1 MMLLRINT
9 RINARLNALL
19 IAVTALVA
27 TLIFMQPASA
37 QKAFLHPDKA
47 FPVTVS
53 WLENATQL
61 RVNFLTEKGYYLYQE
76 AFQFRLM
83 QGDDASQILPAVLP
97 KAEVKFD
104 ETFQKNMPIYRYP
117 IEVILTLPG
126 GSALAQKGQGV
137 QIEVDLQGCADGG
150 ICYPPST
157 LKFNIAAPGV
167 QVMPMPDEAILG
179 AISSTSNQQASVT
192 DRFVSLW
199 QERDDVNAIG
209 RFLKDTPRSY
219 LFLAFFVLGLALAF
233 TPCVLP
239 MLPILSS
246 ILFGANRSEPIKKS
260 RAIALASAYIFGM
273 ALMYALA
280 GVLMAALGSGA
291 QQALQNPIVL
301 SAFALL
307 LLALAGSLFGFYN
320 LQFPQAWQAYI
331 DRLAGRQKG
340 GSVYGAFA
348 LGGIST
354 LVASPC
360 ITAPLAGI
368 LGFIAHTGSMS
379 LGGGLLFVMAL
390 GMGLPLLF
398 IAVEARMLIP
408 STGKWMIGLQRVL
421 GVLLV
426 LLAAWII
433 SPIVL
438 SNNSSSGSASSGPA
452 RAEKQLGDLRFK
464 VIGSIE
470 ALQPFFEEAK
480 RTGKPLLLDF
490 YADWCISCKEMEIKT
505 FANSAVT
512 KKMQEY
518 ILVQADVT
526 RNNAEHQALLKQYG
540 LFGPP
545 GILLFNAAGDEQINQ
560 RVVGFMP
567 PDRFL
572 MRLNAA
578 VP

>member
-1 MMLLRINT
+1 MMLFQAHS
-9 RINARLNALL
+9 RINAWLL
-19 IAVTALVA
+19 SAMAIAASL
-27 TLIFMQPASA
+27 LLMLPASA

-53 WLENATQL
+53 WLENRTQL
-61 RVNFLTEKGYYLYQE
+61 QVNFLTAKGYYLYQE

-83 QGDDASQILPAVLP
+83 QGDSASQTLTATLP

-104 ETFQKNMPIYRYP
+104 ETFQKNMPIYRHP
-117 IEVILTLPG
+117 IDVILTLPG
-126 GSALAQKGQGV
+126 GAALAEKGQGI

-150 ICYPPST
+150 ICYPPTT

-167 QVMPMPDEAILG
+167 QVMPLPDALLPSPSAAANPSPSIGE
-179 AISSTSNQQASVT
+179 
-192 DRFVSLW
+192 RFMGLW
-199 QERDDVNAIG
+199 KERDDVNAIS
-209 RFLKDTPRSY
+209 RFLEETPTAY
-219 LFLAFFVLGLALAF
+219 LFIAFFVLGLALAF

-246 ILFGANRSEPIKKS
+246 IVFGTQGSKPIKKS
-260 RAIALASAYIFGM
+260 RAALLAAAYILGM

-291 QQALQNPIVL
+291 QQALQNPVVL
-301 SAFALL
+301 IAFAILL
-307 LLALAGSLFGFYN
+307 LVLAGSLFGFYG
-320 LQFPQAWQAYI
+320 LSFPQSWHSHI
-331 DRLAGRQKG
+331 DRIAGRQKG
-340 GSVYGAFA
+340 GSIFGAFV

-360 ITAPLAGI
+360 ITAPLAGV

-390 GMGLPLLF
+390 GMGLPLFF

-408 STGKWMIGLQRVL
+408 TTGKWMIGLQCVL
-421 GVLLV
+421 GIMLIV
-426 LLAAWII
+426 LAAWIV
-433 SPIVL
+433 SPIFL
-438 SNNSSSGSASSGPA
+438 GNSPSESASSGQA
-452 RAEKQLGDLRFK
+452 RAEKQLGELKFK

-470 ALQPFFEEAK
+470 ELQPFFEEAK
-480 RTGKPLLLDF
+480 HTGKPLLLDF

-505 FANSAVT
+505 FANPAVA
-512 KKMQEY
+512 KKMQEF

-526 RNNAEHQALLKQYG
+526 SNSAAHQALLKRYG

-545 GILLFNAAGDEQINQ
+545 GILLFNAAGEEQTNQ

-572 MRLNAA
+572 PRLNAVA
-578 VP
+578 P

>member
-1 MMLLRINT
+1 MMLFQAHS
-9 RINARLNALL
+9 RINAWLL
-19 IAVTALVA
+19 SAIAIAASFL
-27 TLIFMQPASA
+27 LMLPASA

-53 WLENATQL
+53 WLENKTQL
-61 RVNFLTEKGYYLYQE
+61 QVNFLTAKGYYLYQE

-83 QGDDASQILPAVLP
+83 QGDGASQVLTAVLP

-104 ETFQKNMPIYRYP
+104 ETFQKDMPIYRYP
-117 IEVILTLPG
+117 IDVVLTLPG
-126 GSALAQKGQGV
+126 GAALAEKGQGI

-150 ICYPPST
+150 ICYPPTT

-167 QVMPMPDEAILG
+167 QVMPLPDEVIQSAS
-179 AISSTSNQQASVT
+179 ATSNQQQSVT
-192 DRFVSLW
+192 DRFMGLW
-199 QERDDVNAIG
+199 QQRDDVNAISQ
-209 RFLKDTPRSY
+209 FLKETPTAY
-219 LFLAFFVLGLALAF
+219 LFIAFFVLGLALAF

-246 ILFGANRSEPIKKS
+246 IVFGTQGSKPIKKS
-260 RAIALASAYIFGM
+260 RAAVLAAAYILGM

-320 LQFPQAWQAYI
+320 LQFPQSWQVYI
-331 DRLAGRQKG
+331 DRIAGRQKG
-340 GSVYGAFA
+340 GSITGAFI

-360 ITAPLAGI
+360 ITAPLAGV

-390 GMGLPLLF
+390 GMGLPLFF

-408 STGKWMIGLQRVL
+408 TTGKWMIGLQRVL
-421 GVLLV
+421 GIMLIM
-426 LLAAWII
+426 LAAWIV
-433 SPIVL
+433 SPILL
-438 SNNSSSGSASSGPA
+438 SNTNSSSSNSGGLA
-452 RAEKQLGDLRFK
+452 RSEKQLGDLKFK
-464 VIGSIE
+464 VIGTIE

-505 FANSAVT
+505 FANPAVA

-526 RNNAEHQALLKQYG
+526 SNTAAHQALLKRYG

-545 GILLFNAAGDEQINQ
+545 GILLFNPAGEEQTNQ

-572 MRLNAA
+572 LRLNAA
-578 VP
+578 AP

>member
-1 MMLLRINT
+1 MMLFQVHS
-9 RINARLNALL
+9 RINAWLL
-19 IAVTALVA
+19 AAIAIVA
-27 TLIFMQPASA
+27 SFLLMLPASA

-53 WLENATQL
+53 WLENKTQL
-61 RVNFLTEKGYYLYQE
+61 QVNFLTANGYYLYQE
-76 AFQFRLM
+76 AMRFRLM
-83 QGDDASQILPAVLP
+83 QDEGDGLALPATLP

-117 IEVILTLPG
+117 IEVTLTLPG
-126 GSALAQKGQGV
+126 GAALAERGRGI

-150 ICYPPST
+150 ICYPPTT

-167 QVMPMPDEAILG
+167 QVMPLPDALLPSPS
-179 AISSTSNQQASVT
+179 AVT
-192 DRFVSLW
+192 NPNPGIGERFMGLW
-199 QERDDVNAIG
+199 KQRDDVNAIS
-209 RFLKDTPRSY
+209 RFLEETPTAY
-219 LFLAFFVLGLALAF
+219 LFIAFFVLGLALAF

-246 ILFGANRSEPIKKS
+246 IVFGTQGSKPIKKS
-260 RAIALASAYIFGM
+260 RAMVLAAAYILGM

-291 QQALQNPIVL
+291 QQALQNPVVL
-301 SAFALL
+301 IAFAILL
-307 LLALAGSLFGFYN
+307 LVLAGSLFGFYG
-320 LQFPQAWQAYI
+320 LSLPQSWHSHI
-331 DRLAGRQKG
+331 DRIAGRQKG
-340 GSVYGAFA
+340 GSVFGAFV

-360 ITAPLAGI
+360 ITAPLAGV

-390 GMGLPLLF
+390 GMGLPLFF

-408 STGKWMIGLQRVL
+408 TTGKWMIGLQRTL
-421 GVLLV
+421 GIMLIV
-426 LLAAWII
+426 LAAWIV
-433 SPIVL
+433 SPIFL
-438 SNNSSSGSASSGPA
+438 GNSPTESASSGQA
-452 RAEKQLGDLRFK
+452 RAEKQLGDLTFK
-464 VIGSIE
+464 VIGSSE
-470 ALQPFFEEAK
+470 TLQPYFDEAK

-505 FANSAVT
+505 FQNAAVA
-512 KKMQEY
+512 KKMQEF

-526 RNNAEHQALLKQYG
+526 RNTAEHQALLKQYG

-545 GILLFNAAGDEQINQ
+545 GILLFNSAGEELINQ

-572 MRLNAA
+572 LRLNTAA
-578 VP
+578 P

>member
-1 MMLLRINT
+1 MMLFQAHS
-9 RINARLNALL
+9 RINAWLL
-19 IAVTALVA
+19 SAIAIAASFL
-27 TLIFMQPASA
+27 LMLPASA

-53 WLENATQL
+53 WLENKTQVQ
-61 RVNFLTEKGYYLYQE
+61 VNFLTAKGYYLYQE

-83 QGDDASQILPAVLP
+83 QGDGASQVLTAVLP

-104 ETFQKNMPIYRYP
+104 ETFQKDMPIYRYP
-117 IEVILTLPG
+117 IEVVLTLPG
-126 GSALAQKGQGV
+126 GAALAEKGQGI

-150 ICYPPST
+150 ICYPPTT

-167 QVMPMPDEAILG
+167 QVMPLPDEVIQSASG
-179 AISSTSNQQASVT
+179 TSNQQQTVT
-192 DRFVSLW
+192 DRFMGLW
-199 QERDDVNAIG
+199 QQRDDVNAISQ
-209 RFLKDTPRSY
+209 FLKETPTAY
-219 LFLAFFVLGLALAF
+219 LFIAFFVLGLALAF

-246 ILFGANRSEPIKKS
+246 IVFGTQGSKPIKKS
-260 RAIALASAYIFGM
+260 RAAVLAAAYILGM
-273 ALMYALA
+273 ALMHALA

-320 LQFPQAWQAYI
+320 LQFPQSWQVYI
-331 DRLAGRQKG
+331 DRIAGRQKG
-340 GSVYGAFA
+340 GSITGAFI

-360 ITAPLAGI
+360 ITAPLAGV

-390 GMGLPLLF
+390 GMGLPLFF

-408 STGKWMIGLQRVL
+408 TTGKWMIGLQRVL
-421 GVLLV
+421 GIMLIM
-426 LLAAWII
+426 LAAWIV
-433 SPIVL
+433 SPILL
-438 SNNSSSGSASSGPA
+438 SNTNSSSSNSGGLA
-452 RAEKQLGDLRFK
+452 RSEKQLGNLKFK
-464 VIGSIE
+464 VIGTIE

-505 FANSAVT
+505 FANPAVA

-526 RNNAEHQALLKQYG
+526 SNTAAHQALLKRYG

-545 GILLFNAAGDEQINQ
+545 GILLFNPAGEEQTNQ

-572 MRLNAA
+572 LRLNAA
-578 VP
+578 AP

>member
-1 MMLLRINT
+1 MLFQAHS
-9 RINARLNALL
+9 RINAWLL
-19 IAVTALVA
+19 SAIAIAASFL
-27 TLIFMQPASA
+27 LMLPASA

-53 WLENATQL
+53 WLENKTQL
-61 RVNFLTEKGYYLYQE
+61 QVNFLTAKGYYLYQE

-83 QGDDASQILPAVLP
+83 QADGASQVLTTALP

-117 IEVILTLPG
+117 IDVILTLPG
-126 GSALAQKGQGV
+126 GAALAEKGQGI
-137 QIEVDLQGCADGG
+137 QIEVDLQGCAEGG
-150 ICYPPST
+150 ICYPPTT

-167 QVMPMPDEAILG
+167 QVMPMPDEAIQ
-179 AISSTSNQQASVT
+179 STSSATSNKQASVM
-192 DRFVSLW
+192 DRFMGLW
-199 QERDDVNAIG
+199 QQRDDVNAIG
-209 RFLKDTPRSY
+209 QFLKETPTAY
-219 LFLAFFVLGLALAF
+219 LFIAFFVLGLALAF

-246 ILFGANRSEPIKKS
+246 IVFGTQGSKPIKKS
-260 RAIALASAYIFGM
+260 RAAVLAAAYILGM

-291 QQALQNPIVL
+291 QQALQNPVVL
-301 SAFALL
+301 IAFAILL
-307 LLALAGSLFGFYN
+307 LVLAGSLFGFYG
-320 LQFPQAWQAYI
+320 LSFPQSWHKHI
-331 DRLAGRQKG
+331 DRIAGRQKG
-340 GSVYGAFA
+340 GSITGAFV

-360 ITAPLAGI
+360 ITAPLAGV

-390 GMGLPLLF
+390 GMGLPLFF

-408 STGKWMIGLQRVL
+408 TTGKWMIGLQRVL
-421 GVLLV
+421 GIMLIM
-426 LLAAWII
+426 LAAWIV
-433 SPIVL
+433 SPIL
-438 SNNSSSGSASSGPA
+438 LGNTNSSSSNNDGLA
-452 RAEKQLGDLRFK
+452 RSEKQLGELKFK

-470 ALQPFFEEAK
+470 ALQPFFDEAK

-505 FANSAVT
+505 FANPAVA
-512 KKMQEY
+512 KKMQEF

-526 RNNAEHQALLKQYG
+526 SNSAAHQALLKRYG

-545 GILLFNAAGDEQINQ
+545 GILLFNAAGEEQTNQ

-572 MRLNAA
+572 LRLNAA
-578 VP
+578 AP

>member
-1 MMLLRINT
+1 MTLFQAHS
-9 RINARLNALL
+9 RINAWLL
-19 IAVTALVA
+19 SAIAIAASFL
-27 TLIFMQPASA
+27 LMLPASA

-53 WLENATQL
+53 WLENKTQVQ
-61 RVNFLTEKGYYLYQE
+61 VNFFTAKGYYLYQE

-83 QGDDASQILPAVLP
+83 QADGASQTLTATLP

-104 ETFQKNMPIYRYP
+104 ETFQKDMPIYRYP
-117 IEVILTLPG
+117 IEVVLTLPG
-126 GSALAQKGQGV
+126 GAALAEKGQGI

-150 ICYPPST
+150 ICYPPTT

-167 QVMPMPDEAILG
+167 QVMPLPDEVIQSAS
-179 AISSTSNQQASVT
+179 ATSNQQQSTT
-192 DRFVSLW
+192 DRFMGLW
-199 QERDDVNAIG
+199 QQRDDVNAIG
-209 RFLKDTPRSY
+209 QFLKETPTTY
-219 LFLAFFVLGLALAF
+219 LFIAFFVLGLALAF

-246 ILFGANRSEPIKKS
+246 IVFGTQGSKPIKKS
-260 RAIALASAYIFGM
+260 RAAVLAAAYILGM

-320 LQFPQAWQAYI
+320 LQFPQSWQVYI
-331 DRLAGRQKG
+331 DRIAGRQKG
-340 GSVYGAFA
+340 GSITGAFI

-360 ITAPLAGI
+360 ITAPLAGV

-390 GMGLPLLF
+390 GMGLPLFF

-408 STGKWMIGLQRVL
+408 TTGKWMIGLQRVL
-421 GVLLV
+421 GIMLIM
-426 LLAAWII
+426 LAAWIV
-433 SPIVL
+433 SPIL
-438 SNNSSSGSASSGPA
+438 LGNTNSSSSNSGGLA
-452 RAEKQLGDLRFK
+452 RSEKQLGDLKFK
-464 VIGSIE
+464 VIGTIE

-505 FANSAVT
+505 FANPAVA
-512 KKMQEY
+512 KKMQDF

-526 RNNAEHQALLKQYG
+526 SNTAAHQALLKRYG

-545 GILLFNAAGDEQINQ
+545 GILLFNPAGEEQTNQ

-572 MRLNAA
+572 LRLNASA
-578 VP
+578 P

>member
-1 MMLLRINT
+1 MMLFQARSRINGW
-9 RINARLNALL
+9 LL
-19 IAVTALVA
+19 TAIAIAASFL
-27 TLIFMQPASA
+27 LMLPASA

-53 WLENATQL
+53 WLENTTQL
-61 RVNFLTEKGYYLYQE
+61 QVNFLTAKGYYLYQE

-83 QGDDASQILPAVLP
+83 RGDSTSQTLTATLP

-117 IEVILTLPG
+117 IDVVLALPG
-126 GSALAQKGQGV
+126 GAALAEKGQGI

-150 ICYPPST
+150 ICYPPTT

-167 QVMPMPDEAILG
+167 QVMPLPDEAMLS
-179 AISSTSNQQASVT
+179 ASNPTSNQQASVT
-192 DRFVSLW
+192 DRFKSLW
-199 QERDDVNAIG
+199 QQRDDVNAIG
-209 RFLKDTPRSY
+209 QFLKETPAAY
-219 LFLAFFVLGLALAF
+219 LFIAFFVLGLALAF

-246 ILFGANRSEPIKKS
+246 IVFGTQGSKPIKKS
-260 RAIALASAYIFGM
+260 RAAVLAAAYVLGM

-301 SAFALL
+301 IAFAILL
-307 LLALAGSLFGFYN
+307 LVLAGSLFGFYG
-320 LQFPQAWQAYI
+320 LRLPQSWHKHI
-331 DRLAGRQKG
+331 DQIAGRQKG
-340 GSVYGAFA
+340 GSITGAFI
-348 LGGIST
+348 LGGVST

-360 ITAPLAGI
+360 ITAPLAGV

-390 GMGLPLLF
+390 GMGLPLFF

-408 STGKWMIGLQRVL
+408 TTGKWMIGLQRVL
-421 GVLLV
+421 GVMLIM
-426 LLAAWII
+426 LAAWIV
-433 SPIVL
+433 SPIFL
-438 SNNSSSGSASSGPA
+438 GSSSTESTSSGQA
-452 RAEKQLGDLRFK
+452 RTEKQLGELKFK
-464 VIGSIE
+464 IIGSIE
-470 ALQPFFEEAK
+470 ALQPYFDEAR

-505 FANSAVT
+505 FANPAVA
-512 KKMQEY
+512 KKMQEF

-526 RNNAEHQALLKQYG
+526 RNTAEHQALLKQYG

-545 GILLFNAAGDEQINQ
+545 GILLFNPAGEEQINQ

-572 MRLNAA
+572 MRLSAA
-578 VP
+578 AP

>member
-1 MMLLRINT
+1 MMLFQAHS
-9 RINARLNALL
+9 RINAWLL
-19 IAVTALVA
+19 SAIAIAASFL
-27 TLIFMQPASA
+27 LMLPASA

-53 WLENATQL
+53 WLENKTQVQ
-61 RVNFLTEKGYYLYQE
+61 VNFLTAKGYYLYQE

-83 QGDDASQILPAVLP
+83 QGDGASQVLTAVLP

-104 ETFQKNMPIYRYP
+104 ETFQKDMLIYRYP
-117 IEVILTLPG
+117 IDVVLTLPG
-126 GSALAQKGQGV
+126 GAALAEKGQGI

-150 ICYPPST
+150 ICYPPTT

-167 QVMPMPDEAILG
+167 QVMPMPDETAPG
-179 AISSTSNQQASVT
+179 VSNSASDQQASVT
-192 DRFVSLW
+192 DRFMGLW
-199 QERDDVNAIG
+199 QQRDDVNAISQ
-209 RFLKDTPRSY
+209 FLKETPTTY
-219 LFLAFFVLGLALAF
+219 LFIAFFVLGLALAF

-246 ILFGANRSEPIKKS
+246 IVFGTQGSKPIKKS
-260 RAIALASAYIFGM
+260 RAAVLAAAYILGM

-320 LQFPQAWQAYI
+320 LQFPQSWQVYI
-331 DRLAGRQKG
+331 DRIAGRQKG
-340 GSVYGAFA
+340 GSITGAFI

-360 ITAPLAGI
+360 ITAPLAGV

-390 GMGLPLLF
+390 GMGLPLFF

-408 STGKWMIGLQRVL
+408 TTGKWMIGLQRVL
-421 GVLLV
+421 GIMLIM
-426 LLAAWII
+426 LAAWIV
-433 SPIVL
+433 SPILL
-438 SNNSSSGSASSGPA
+438 SNTNSLSSNSGGLA
-452 RAEKQLGDLRFK
+452 RSEKQLGELKFK
-464 VIGSIE
+464 VIGTIE

-505 FANSAVT
+505 FANPAVA
-512 KKMQEY
+512 KKMQDF

-526 RNNAEHQALLKQYG
+526 SNTAAHQALLKRYG

-545 GILLFNAAGDEQINQ
+545 GILLFNPAGEEQTNQ

-572 MRLNAA
+572 LRLNAA
-578 VP
+578 AP

>member
-1 MMLLRINT
+1 MLFQAHS
-9 RINARLNALL
+9 RINAWLL
-19 IAVTALVA
+19 SAIAIAASFL
-27 TLIFMQPASA
+27 LMLPASA

-53 WLENATQL
+53 WLENKTQVQ
-61 RVNFLTEKGYYLYQE
+61 VNFFTAKGYYLYQE

-83 QGDDASQILPAVLP
+83 QADGASQTLTATLP

-104 ETFQKNMPIYRYP
+104 ETFQKDMPIYRYP
-117 IEVILTLPG
+117 IEVVLTLPG
-126 GSALAQKGQGV
+126 GAALAEKGQGI

-150 ICYPPST
+150 ICYPPTT

-167 QVMPMPDEAILG
+167 QVMPLPDEAIQS
-179 AISSTSNQQASVT
+179 ASANSNQQQSVT
-192 DRFVSLW
+192 DRFMGLW
-199 QERDDVNAIG
+199 QQRDDVNAIG
-209 RFLKDTPRSY
+209 QFLKETPTTY
-219 LFLAFFVLGLALAF
+219 LFIAFFVLGLALAF

-246 ILFGANRSEPIKKS
+246 IVFGTQGSKPIKKS
-260 RAIALASAYIFGM
+260 RAAVLAAAYILGM

-320 LQFPQAWQAYI
+320 LQFPQSWQVYI
-331 DRLAGRQKG
+331 DRIAGRQKG
-340 GSVYGAFA
+340 GSITGAFI
-348 LGGIST
+348 LGSIST

-360 ITAPLAGI
+360 ITAPLAGV

-390 GMGLPLLF
+390 GMGLPLFF

-408 STGKWMIGLQRVL
+408 TTGKWMIGLQRVL
-421 GVLLV
+421 GIMLIM
-426 LLAAWII
+426 LAAWIV
-433 SPIVL
+433 SPILL
-438 SNNSSSGSASSGPA
+438 SNTNSSSSNSGGLA
-452 RAEKQLGDLRFK
+452 RSEKQLGDLKFK
-464 VIGSIE
+464 VIGTIE

-505 FANSAVT
+505 FANSAVA

-526 RNNAEHQALLKQYG
+526 SNTAAHQALLKRYG

-545 GILLFNAAGDEQINQ
+545 GILLFNPAGEEQTNQ

-572 MRLNAA
+572 LRLNASA
-578 VP
+578 P

>member
-1 MMLLRINT
+1 MLFQTRS
-9 RINARLNALL
+9 RINACLL
-19 IAVTALVA
+19 SAIAIVA
-27 TLIFMQPASA
+27 SFLLMLPASA

-61 RVNFLTEKGYYLYQE
+61 QVNFLTAKGYYLYQE

-83 QGDDASQILPAVLP
+83 QGDGASQVLTAVLP

-117 IEVILTLPG
+117 VDVVLTLPSG
-126 GSALAQKGQGV
+126 AVLAEKGQGI

-150 ICYPPST
+150 ICYPPTT

-167 QVMPMPDEAILG
+167 QVMPMPDETILSAG
-179 AISSTSNQQASVT
+179 SPTSNQQVSLT
-192 DRFVSLW
+192 DRFVGLW
-199 QERDDVNAIG
+199 QQRDDVNAIG
-209 RFLKDTPRSY
+209 QFLKETPTVY
-219 LFLAFFVLGLALAF
+219 LFIAFFVLGLALAF

-246 ILFGANRSEPIKKS
+246 IVFGRQGSKPIKKS
-260 RAIALASAYIFGM
+260 RAAVLAAAYILGM

-301 SAFALL
+301 IAFAILL
-307 LLALAGSLFGFYN
+307 LVLAGSLFGFYG
-320 LQFPQAWQAYI
+320 LSFPQSWHSHI
-331 DRLAGRQKG
+331 DRIAGRQKG
-340 GSVYGAFA
+340 GSITGAFI
-348 LGGIST
+348 LGGVST

-360 ITAPLAGI
+360 ITAPLAGV

-390 GMGLPLLF
+390 GMGLPLFF

-408 STGKWMIGLQRVL
+408 TTGKWMIGLQRML
-421 GVLLV
+421 GIMLIM
-426 LLAAWII
+426 LAAWIV
-433 SPIVL
+433 SPIL
-438 SNNSSSGSASSGPA
+438 LGNINLPSTNNGGLA
-452 RAEKQLGDLRFK
+452 RSEKQLGELKFK

-505 FANSAVT
+505 FANPAIA
-512 KKMQEY
+512 KKMQEF

-526 RNNAEHQALLKQYG
+526 RNNTEHQALLKRYG

-545 GILLFNAAGDEQINQ
+545 GILLFNAAGEEQNNQ

-572 MRLNAA
+572 LRLNALA
-578 VP
+578 P

>member
-1 MMLLRINT
+1 MMLFQTRPRIH
-9 RINARLNALL
+9 AWLL
-19 IAVTALVA
+19 SAIAIAASFL
-27 TLIFMQPASA
+27 LMLPASA

-61 RVNFLTEKGYYLYQE
+61 QVNFLTAKGYYLYQE

-83 QGDDASQILPAVLP
+83 QGDGASQILTATLP
-97 KAEVKFD
+97 KAEIKFD
-104 ETFQKNMPIYRYP
+104 ETFQKDMPIYRYP
-117 IEVILTLPG
+117 IDVLLTLPSG
-126 GSALAQKGQGV
+126 AALAEKGQGI
-137 QIEVDLQGCADGG
+137 QIEIDLQGCADGG

-167 QVMPMPDEAILG
+167 QVMPMPDEASLSVDSVG
-179 AISSTSNQQASVT
+179 NQQPSAT
-192 DRFVSLW
+192 ERFLGLW
-199 QERDDVNAIG
+199 QQRDDVNAIG
-209 RFLKDTPRSY
+209 TFLKDTPSSY
-219 LFLAFFVLGLALAF
+219 LFLGFFILGLALAF

-260 RAIALASAYIFGM
+260 RALLLASAYVLGM

-331 DRLAGRQKG
+331 DRIAGRQKG
-340 GSVYGAFA
+340 GSVFGAFI

-360 ITAPLAGI
+360 ITAPLAGV

-408 STGKWMIGLQRVL
+408 STGRWMIALQRVL

-426 LLAAWII
+426 LLAAWIV
-433 SPIVL
+433 SPIFL
-438 SNNSSSGSASSGPA
+438 SNNSATGSAANGQA
-452 RAEKQLGDLRFK
+452 RTEKQLGDLKFK

-505 FANSAVT
+505 FGNAAVA
-512 KKMQEY
+512 KKMQEF

-526 RNNAEHQALLKQYG
+526 RNTAEHQVLLKQYG

-545 GILLFNAAGDEQINQ
+545 GILLFNPAGEEQTNQ

-572 MRLNAA
+572 LRLNAA
-578 VP
+578 AP

>member
-1 MMLLRINT
+1 MLFQAHSRIKAWLFLV
-9 RINARLNALL
+9 IAIAASFLL
-19 IAVTALVA
+19 ML
-27 TLIFMQPASA
+27 PANA

-53 WLENATQL
+53 WLENKTQL
-61 RVNFLTEKGYYLYQE
+61 QVNFLTANGYYLYQE

-83 QGDDASQILPAVLP
+83 QGDGASQNLKAALP
-97 KAEVKFD
+97 KAEIKFD

-117 IEVILTLPG
+117 IEVVLTLPG
-126 GSALAQKGQGV
+126 GAALAEKGQGI

-150 ICYPPST
+150 ICYPPTT

-167 QVMPMPDEAILG
+167 QVMPMPDEVTLNASG
-179 AISSTSNQQASVT
+179 STSNQQSSVT
-192 DRFVSLW
+192 DRFIGLW
-199 QERDDVNAIG
+199 QQRDDVNAIG
-209 RFLKDTPRSY
+209 QFLQETPTAY
-219 LFLAFFVLGLALAF
+219 LFIAFFVLGLALAF

-246 ILFGANRSEPIKKS
+246 IVFGTQGSKPIKKS
-260 RAIALASAYIFGM
+260 RAAVLAAAYILGM

-301 SAFALL
+301 TAFAILL
-307 LLALAGSLFGFYN
+307 LVLAGSLFGFYG
-320 LQFPQAWQAYI
+320 LRFPQSWHKHI
-331 DRLAGRQKG
+331 DRIAGRQKG
-340 GSVYGAFA
+340 GSITGAFI
-348 LGGIST
+348 LGGVST

-360 ITAPLAGI
+360 ITAPLAGV

-390 GMGLPLLF
+390 GMGLPLFF

-408 STGKWMIGLQRVL
+408 TTGKWMIGLQRVL
-421 GVLLV
+421 GIMLIM
-426 LLAAWII
+426 LAAWIV
-433 SPIVL
+433 SPIFL
-438 SNNSSSGSASSGPA
+438 GNSPTESASSGQA
-452 RAEKQLGDLRFK
+452 RTEKQLGELKFK

-470 ALQPFFEEAK
+470 ALQPYFEEAK

-505 FANSAVT
+505 FQNAAVA
-512 KKMQEY
+512 KKMQDF

-526 RNNAEHQALLKQYG
+526 RNTAEHQALLKQYG

-545 GILLFNAAGDEQINQ
+545 GILLFNPAGEEQINQ

-572 MRLNAA
+572 LRLNAA
-578 VP
+578 AP

>member
-1 MMLLRINT
+1 MMLFQAHS
-9 RINARLNALL
+9 RINAWLL
-19 IAVTALVA
+19 SAMAIAASL
-27 TLIFMQPASA
+27 LLMLPASA

-53 WLENATQL
+53 WLENRTQL
-61 RVNFLTEKGYYLYQE
+61 QVNFLTAKGYYLYQE

-83 QGDDASQILPAVLP
+83 QGDSASQTLTATLP

-104 ETFQKNMPIYRYP
+104 ETFQKNMPIYRHP
-117 IEVILTLPG
+117 IDVILTLPG
-126 GSALAQKGQGV
+126 GAALAEKGQGI

-150 ICYPPST
+150 ICYPPTT

-167 QVMPMPDEAILG
+167 QVMPLPD
-179 AISSTSNQQASVT
+179 ASLPSPSAVANPNPSVGE
-192 DRFVSLW
+192 RFMDLW
-199 QERDDVNAIG
+199 KERDDVNAIS
-209 RFLKDTPRSY
+209 RFLEETPTAY
-219 LFLAFFVLGLALAF
+219 LFIAFFVLGLALAF

-246 ILFGANRSEPIKKS
+246 IVFGTQGSKPIKKS
-260 RAIALASAYIFGM
+260 RAALLAAAYILGM

-291 QQALQNPIVL
+291 QQALQNPVVL
-301 SAFALL
+301 IAFAILL
-307 LLALAGSLFGFYN
+307 LVLAGSLFGFYG
-320 LQFPQAWQAYI
+320 LSFPQSWHSHI
-331 DRLAGRQKG
+331 DRIAGRQKG
-340 GSVYGAFA
+340 GSIFGAFV

-360 ITAPLAGI
+360 ITAPLAGV

-390 GMGLPLLF
+390 GMGLPLFF

-408 STGKWMIGLQRVL
+408 TTGKWMIGLQRVL
-421 GVLLV
+421 GIMLIV
-426 LLAAWII
+426 LAAWIV
-433 SPIVL
+433 SPIFL
-438 SNNSSSGSASSGPA
+438 GNSPTESTSSGQA
-452 RAEKQLGDLRFK
+452 RAEKQLGELKFK

-470 ALQPFFEEAK
+470 ELQPFFEEAK

-505 FANSAVT
+505 FANPAVA
-512 KKMQEY
+512 KKMQEF

-526 RNNAEHQALLKQYG
+526 SNSAAHQALLKRYG

-545 GILLFNAAGDEQINQ
+545 GILLFNAAGEEQTNQ

-572 MRLNAA
+572 PRLNAA
-578 VP
+578 AP

>member
-1 MMLLRINT
+1 MMLFQVHSRF
-9 RINARLNALL
+9 NAMLL
-19 IAVTALVA
+19 AAIAIAANFL
-27 TLIFMQPASA
+27 LMLPASA

-53 WLENATQL
+53 WLENKTQL
-61 RVNFLTEKGYYLYQE
+61 QIDFLTAKGYYLYQE

-83 QGDDASQILPAVLP
+83 QSDGASQTLAATLP

-117 IEVILTLPG
+117 VDVILTLPG
-126 GSALAQKGQGV
+126 GAALAEKGQGI

-150 ICYPPST
+150 ICYPPTT

-167 QVMPMPDEAILG
+167 QVMPMPDEAIQS
-179 AISSTSNQQASVT
+179 ASSATSNQPASVT
-192 DRFVSLW
+192 DRFKGLW
-199 QERDDVNAIG
+199 QQRDDVNAIG
-209 RFLKDTPRSY
+209 QFLKETPTAY
-219 LFLAFFVLGLALAF
+219 LFIAFFVLGLALAF

-307 LLALAGSLFGFYN
+307 LLVLAGSLFGFYG
-320 LQFPQAWQAYI
+320 LQFPQAWQAYV

-340 GSVYGAFA
+340 GSVVGAFI

-360 ITAPLAGI
+360 ITAPLAGV

-390 GMGLPLLF
+390 GMGLPLFL

-408 STGKWMIGLQRVL
+408 TTGKWMIGLQRVL
-421 GVLLV
+421 GIMLIV
-426 LLAAWII
+426 LAAWIM
-433 SPIVL
+433 SPIL
-438 SNNSSSGSASSGPA
+438 LGNTNSSSSNGGGLA
-452 RAEKQLGDLRFK
+452 RSEKQLGELKFK

-470 ALQPFFEEAK
+470 ALQPFFDEAK

-505 FANSAVT
+505 FANPAVA
-512 KKMQEY
+512 KKMQEF

-526 RNNAEHQALLKQYG
+526 RNTAEHQALLKQYG

-545 GILLFNAAGDEQINQ
+545 GILLFNPAGEEKINQ

-572 MRLNAA
+572 LRLNAA
-578 VP
+578 AP

>member
-1 MMLLRINT
+1 MLFQAHS
-9 RINARLNALL
+9 RINAWLL
-19 IAVTALVA
+19 YAIAIAASFL
-27 TLIFMQPASA
+27 LMLPASA

-53 WLENATQL
+53 WLENRTQL
-61 RVNFLTEKGYYLYQE
+61 QINFLTANGYYLYQE

-83 QGDDASQILPAVLP
+83 QGDGASQLLTAALP

-126 GSALAQKGQGV
+126 GAALAEKGQGI

-150 ICYPPST
+150 ICYPPTT

-167 QVMPMPDEAILG
+167 QVMPMPDETTLNAS
-179 AISSTSNQQASVT
+179 SSTSNQQSNIT
-192 DRFVSLW
+192 DRFIGLW
-199 QERDDVNAIG
+199 QQRDDVNAISQ
-209 RFLKDTPRSY
+209 FLKETPTTY
-219 LFLAFFVLGLALAF
+219 LFIAFFVLGLALAF

-246 ILFGANRSEPIKKS
+246 IVFGTQGSKPIKKS
-260 RAIALASAYIFGM
+260 RAAVLAAAYILGM

-320 LQFPQAWQAYI
+320 LQFPQSWQVYI
-331 DRLAGRQKG
+331 DRIAGRQKG
-340 GSVYGAFA
+340 GSITGAFI

-360 ITAPLAGI
+360 ITAPLAGV

-390 GMGLPLLF
+390 GMGLPLFF

-408 STGKWMIGLQRVL
+408 TTGKWMIGLQRVL
-421 GVLLV
+421 GIMLIM
-426 LLAAWII
+426 LAAWIV
-433 SPIVL
+433 SPILL
-438 SNNSSSGSASSGPA
+438 SNTNSSSSNSGGLA
-452 RAEKQLGDLRFK
+452 RSEKQLGNLKFK
-464 VIGSIE
+464 VIGTIE

-505 FANSAVT
+505 FANPAVA
-512 KKMQEY
+512 KKMQEF

-526 RNNAEHQALLKQYG
+526 RNNAEHQALLKRFG

-545 GILLFNAAGDEQINQ
+545 GILLFNAAGEEQSNQ

-572 MRLNAA
+572 LRLNAA
-578 VP
+578 AP

>member
-1 MMLLRINT
+1 MLFQAHS
-9 RINARLNALL
+9 RINAWLL
-19 IAVTALVA
+19 SAIAIAASFL
-27 TLIFMQPASA
+27 LMLPASA

-53 WLENATQL
+53 WLENKTQVQ
-61 RVNFLTEKGYYLYQE
+61 VNFLTAKGYYLYQE

-83 QGDDASQILPAVLP
+83 QGDGASQVLTAVLP

-104 ETFQKNMPIYRYP
+104 ETFQKDMPIYRYP
-117 IEVILTLPG
+117 IEVVLTLPG
-126 GSALAQKGQGV
+126 GAALAEKGQGI

-150 ICYPPST
+150 ICYPPTT

-167 QVMPMPDEAILG
+167 QVMPLPDEVIQSASG
-179 AISSTSNQQASVT
+179 TSNQQQTVT
-192 DRFVSLW
+192 DRFMGLW
-199 QERDDVNAIG
+199 QQRDDVNAISQ
-209 RFLKDTPRSY
+209 FLKETPTAY
-219 LFLAFFVLGLALAF
+219 LFIAFFVLGLALAF

-246 ILFGANRSEPIKKS
+246 IVFGTQGSKPIKKS
-260 RAIALASAYIFGM
+260 RAAVLAAAYILGM

-320 LQFPQAWQAYI
+320 LQFPQSWQVYI
-331 DRLAGRQKG
+331 DRIAGRQKG
-340 GSVYGAFA
+340 GSITGAFI

-360 ITAPLAGI
+360 ITAPLAGV

-390 GMGLPLLF
+390 GMGLPLFF

-408 STGKWMIGLQRVL
+408 TTGKWMIGLQRVL
-421 GVLLV
+421 GIMLIM
-426 LLAAWII
+426 LAAWIV
-433 SPIVL
+433 SPILL
-438 SNNSSSGSASSGPA
+438 SNTNSSSSNSGGLA
-452 RAEKQLGDLRFK
+452 RSEKQLGNLKFK
-464 VIGSIE
+464 VIGTIE

-505 FANSAVT
+505 FANPAVA

-526 RNNAEHQALLKQYG
+526 SNTAAHQALLKRYG

-545 GILLFNAAGDEQINQ
+545 GILLFNPAGEEQTNQ

-572 MRLNAA
+572 LRLNAA
-578 VP
+578 AP

>member
-1 MMLLRINT
+1 MMLFQAHS
-9 RINARLNALL
+9 RINAWLL
-19 IAVTALVA
+19 SAIAIAASFL
-27 TLIFMQPASA
+27 LMLPAGA

-53 WLENATQL
+53 WLENKTQVQ
-61 RVNFLTEKGYYLYQE
+61 VNFLTAKGYYLYQE

-83 QGDDASQILPAVLP
+83 QGDGASQVLTAVLP

-117 IEVILTLPG
+117 IELVLTLPG
-126 GSALAQKGQGV
+126 GVALAEKGQGI

-150 ICYPPST
+150 ICYPPTT

-167 QVMPMPDEAILG
+167 QVMPLPDEAIQS
-179 AISSTSNQQASVT
+179 ASATSNQQQSVT
-192 DRFVSLW
+192 DRFMGLW
-199 QERDDVNAIG
+199 QQRDDVNAIG
-209 RFLKDTPRSY
+209 QFLKDTPTAY
-219 LFLAFFVLGLALAF
+219 LFIAFFVLGLALAF

-246 ILFGANRSEPIKKS
+246 IVFGTQGSKPIKKS
-260 RAIALASAYIFGM
+260 RAAVLAAAYIFGM

-301 SAFALL
+301 IAFAILL
-307 LLALAGSLFGFYN
+307 LVLAGSLFGFYG
-320 LQFPQAWQAYI
+320 LSLPQSWHRHI
-331 DRLAGRQKG
+331 DRIAGRQKG
-340 GSVYGAFA
+340 GSITGAFI
-348 LGGIST
+348 LGGVST

-360 ITAPLAGI
+360 ITAPLAGV

-390 GMGLPLLF
+390 GMGLPLFF

-408 STGKWMIGLQRVL
+408 TTGKWMIGLQRIL
-421 GVLLV
+421 GIMLIA
-426 LLAAWII
+426 LAVWIV
-433 SPIVL
+433 SPIL
-438 SNNSSSGSASSGPA
+438 LGNTNSTSSNSGGLA
-452 RAEKQLGDLRFK
+452 RSEKQLGDLKFK
-464 VIGSIE
+464 VIGTIE

-505 FANSAVT
+505 FANPAVA
-512 KKMQEY
+512 KKMQDF

-526 RNNAEHQALLKQYG
+526 SNTAAHQALLKRYG

-545 GILLFNAAGDEQINQ
+545 GILLFNPAGEEQTNQ

-572 MRLNAA
+572 LRLNAGA
-578 VP
+578 P

>member
-1 MMLLRINT
+1 MMLFQAHS
-9 RINARLNALL
+9 RINAWLL
-19 IAVTALVA
+19 SAIAIAASFL
-27 TLIFMQPASA
+27 LMLPASA

-53 WLENATQL
+53 WLENKTQVQ
-61 RVNFLTEKGYYLYQE
+61 VNFFTAKGYYLYQE

-83 QGDDASQILPAVLP
+83 QGDGASQVLTAVLP

-104 ETFQKNMPIYRYP
+104 ETFQKDMPIYRYP
-117 IEVILTLPG
+117 IEVVLTLPG
-126 GSALAQKGQGV
+126 GAALAEKGQGI

-150 ICYPPST
+150 ICYPPTT

-167 QVMPMPDEAILG
+167 QVMPLPDEAIQS
-179 AISSTSNQQASVT
+179 ASATSNQQQSVT
-192 DRFVSLW
+192 DRFMGLW
-199 QERDDVNAIG
+199 QQRDDVNAISQ
-209 RFLKDTPRSY
+209 FLKETPTAY
-219 LFLAFFVLGLALAF
+219 LFIAFFVLGLALAF

-246 ILFGANRSEPIKKS
+246 IVFGTQGSKPIKKS
-260 RAIALASAYIFGM
+260 RAAVLAAAYILGM

-320 LQFPQAWQAYI
+320 LQFPQSWQVYI
-331 DRLAGRQKG
+331 DRIAGRQKG
-340 GSVYGAFA
+340 GSITGAFI

-360 ITAPLAGI
+360 ITAPLAGV

-390 GMGLPLLF
+390 GMGLPLFF

-408 STGKWMIGLQRVL
+408 TTGKWMIGLQRVL
-421 GVLLV
+421 GIMLIM
-426 LLAAWII
+426 LAAWIV
-433 SPIVL
+433 SPILL
-438 SNNSSSGSASSGPA
+438 SNTNSSSSNSGGLA
-452 RAEKQLGDLRFK
+452 RSEKQLGDLKFK
-464 VIGSIE
+464 VIGTIE

-505 FANSAVT
+505 FANPAVA

-526 RNNAEHQALLKQYG
+526 SNTAAHQALLKRYG

-545 GILLFNAAGDEQINQ
+545 GILLFNPAGEEQTNQ

-572 MRLNAA
+572 LRLNAA
-578 VP
+578 AP

>member
-1 MMLLRINT
+1 MMPFQAHS
-9 RINARLNALL
+9 RINAWLL
-19 IAVTALVA
+19 FAIAIAASFVLM
-27 TLIFMQPASA
+27 LPASA

-53 WLENATQL
+53 WLENKTQL
-61 RVNFLTEKGYYLYQE
+61 QVNFLTAKGYYLYQE

-83 QGDDASQILPAVLP
+83 QGDGASQALTAALP

-117 IEVILTLPG
+117 IDVILTLPG
-126 GSALAQKGQGV
+126 GAALAEKGQGI

-150 ICYPPST
+150 ICYPPTT

-167 QVMPMPDEAILG
+167 QVMPLPDALLPSPNAAANPNPSIGE
-179 AISSTSNQQASVT
+179 
-192 DRFVSLW
+192 RFMDLW
-199 QERDDVNAIG
+199 KERDDVNAIS
-209 RFLKDTPRSY
+209 RFLEETPTAY
-219 LFLAFFVLGLALAF
+219 LFIAFFVLGLALAF

-246 ILFGANRSEPIKKS
+246 IVFGTQGSKPIKKS
-260 RAIALASAYIFGM
+260 RAAVLAAAYILGM

-291 QQALQNPIVL
+291 QQALQNPVVL
-301 SAFALL
+301 IAFAIL
-307 LLALAGSLFGFYN
+307 LLALAGSLFGFYG
-320 LQFPQAWQAYI
+320 LSFPQSWHSHI
-331 DRLAGRQKG
+331 DRIAGRQKG
-340 GSVYGAFA
+340 GSITGAFI
-348 LGGIST
+348 LGGVST

-360 ITAPLAGI
+360 ITAPLAGV

-390 GMGLPLLF
+390 GMGLPLFF

-408 STGKWMIGLQRVL
+408 TTGKWMIGLQRIL
-421 GVLLV
+421 GVMLIM
-426 LLAAWII
+426 LAAWIV
-433 SPIVL
+433 SPIFL
-438 SNNSSSGSASSGPA
+438 GNSPTESASSAQA
-452 RAEKQLGDLRFK
+452 RTEKRLGDLTFK
-464 VIGSIE
+464 VVGSIE

-505 FANSAVT
+505 FQNAAVA
-512 KKMQEY
+512 KKMQDFM
-518 ILVQADVT
+518 LVQADVT
-526 RNNAEHQALLKQYG
+526 RNTAEHQALLKQYG

-545 GILLFNAAGDEQINQ
+545 GILLFNPAGEEQINQ

-572 MRLNAA
+572 LRLNAA
-578 VP
+578 AP

>member
-1 MMLLRINT
+1 MMLFQAHS
-9 RINARLNALL
+9 RINAWLL
-19 IAVTALVA
+19 SAIAIAASFL
-27 TLIFMQPASA
+27 LMLPASA

-53 WLENATQL
+53 WLENKTQVQ
-61 RVNFLTEKGYYLYQE
+61 VNFLTAKGYYLYQE

-83 QGDDASQILPAVLP
+83 QGDGASQVLTAVLP

-104 ETFQKNMPIYRYP
+104 ETFQKDMPIYRYP
-117 IEVILTLPG
+117 IEVVLTLPG
-126 GSALAQKGQGV
+126 GAALAEKGQGI

-150 ICYPPST
+150 ICYPPTT

-167 QVMPMPDEAILG
+167 QVMPLPDEIIQSAS
-179 AISSTSNQQASVT
+179 ATSNQQQSVT
-192 DRFVSLW
+192 DRFMGLW
-199 QERDDVNAIG
+199 QQRDDVNAISQ
-209 RFLKDTPRSY
+209 FLKETPTAY
-219 LFLAFFVLGLALAF
+219 LFIAFFVLGLALAF

-246 ILFGANRSEPIKKS
+246 IVFGTQGSKPIKKS
-260 RAIALASAYIFGM
+260 RAAVLAAAYILGM

-320 LQFPQAWQAYI
+320 LQFPQSWQVYI
-331 DRLAGRQKG
+331 DRIAGRQKG
-340 GSVYGAFA
+340 GSITGAFI

-360 ITAPLAGI
+360 ITAPLAGV

-390 GMGLPLLF
+390 GMGLPLFF

-408 STGKWMIGLQRVL
+408 TTGKWMIGLQRVL
-421 GVLLV
+421 GIMLIM
-426 LLAAWII
+426 LAAWIV
-433 SPIVL
+433 SPILL
-438 SNNSSSGSASSGPA
+438 SNTNSSSSNSGGLA
-452 RAEKQLGDLRFK
+452 RSEKQLGNLKFK
-464 VIGSIE
+464 VIGTIE

-505 FANSAVT
+505 FANPAVA

-526 RNNAEHQALLKQYG
+526 SNTAAHQALLKRYG

-545 GILLFNAAGDEQINQ
+545 GILLFNPAGEEQTNQ

-572 MRLNAA
+572 LRLNAA
-578 VP
+578 AP

>member
-1 MMLLRINT
+1 MQFQAHS
-9 RINARLNALL
+9 RINAWLL
-19 IAVTALVA
+19 SVIAIAASLLLMV
-27 TLIFMQPASA
+27 PASA

-53 WLENATQL
+53 WLENKTQVQ
-61 RVNFLTEKGYYLYQE
+61 VNFFTAKGYYLYQE

-83 QGDDASQILPAVLP
+83 QADGASQTLTATLP

-104 ETFQKNMPIYRYP
+104 ETFQKDMPIYRYP
-117 IEVILTLPG
+117 IDVVLTLPG
-126 GSALAQKGQGV
+126 GAVLAEKGQGI

-150 ICYPPST
+150 ICYPPTT

-167 QVMPMPDEAILG
+167 QVMALPDEVIQSAS
-179 AISSTSNQQASVT
+179 ATSNQQQSVT
-192 DRFVSLW
+192 DRFMGLW
-199 QERDDVNAIG
+199 QQRDDVNAISQ
-209 RFLKDTPRSY
+209 FLKETPTTY
-219 LFLAFFVLGLALAF
+219 LFIAFFVLGLALAF

-246 ILFGANRSEPIKKS
+246 IVFGTQGSKPIKKS
-260 RAIALASAYIFGM
+260 RAAVLAAAYILGM

-320 LQFPQAWQAYI
+320 LQFPQSWQVYI
-331 DRLAGRQKG
+331 DRIAGRQKG
-340 GSVYGAFA
+340 GSITGAFV
-348 LGGIST
+348 LGGVST

-360 ITAPLAGI
+360 ITAPLAGV

-390 GMGLPLLF
+390 GMGLPLFF

-408 STGKWMIGLQRVL
+408 TTGKWMIGLQRVL
-421 GVLLV
+421 GIMLIM
-426 LLAAWII
+426 LAAWIV
-433 SPIVL
+433 SPILL
-438 SNNSSSGSASSGPA
+438 SNTNSSSSVSGGLA
-452 RAEKQLGDLRFK
+452 RSEKQLGDLKFK
-464 VIGSIE
+464 VIGTIE

-505 FANSAVT
+505 FANPAVA

-526 RNNAEHQALLKQYG
+526 SNTAAHQALLKRYG

-545 GILLFNAAGDEQINQ
+545 GILLFNPAGEEQTNQ

-572 MRLNAA
+572 LRLNAA
-578 VP
+578 AP

>member
-1 MMLLRINT
+1 MMLFQAHSRIK
-9 RINARLNALL
+9 AWLL
-19 IAVTALVA
+19 AAIAMAASL
-27 TLIFMQPASA
+27 LLMLPASA

-53 WLENATQL
+53 WLENRTQL
-61 RVNFLTEKGYYLYQE
+61 QVNFLTAKGYYLYQE

-83 QGDDASQILPAVLP
+83 QGDRASQTLTATLP

-104 ETFQKNMPIYRYP
+104 ETFQKNMPIYRHP
-117 IEVILTLPG
+117 IDVILTLPG
-126 GSALAQKGQGV
+126 GAALAEKGQGI

-150 ICYPPST
+150 ICYPPTT

-167 QVMPMPDEAILG
+167 QVMPLPD
-179 AISSTSNQQASVT
+179 ASLPSPSAVANPNPSVGE
-192 DRFVSLW
+192 RFMDLW
-199 QERDDVNAIG
+199 KERDDVNAIS
-209 RFLKDTPRSY
+209 RFLEETPTAY
-219 LFLAFFVLGLALAF
+219 LFIAFFVLGLALAF

-246 ILFGANRSEPIKKS
+246 IVFGTQGSKPIKKS
-260 RAIALASAYIFGM
+260 RAAVLAAAYILGM

-291 QQALQNPIVL
+291 QQALQNPVVL
-301 SAFALL
+301 IAFAMLL
-307 LLALAGSLFGFYN
+307 LVLAGSLFGFYG
-320 LQFPQAWQAYI
+320 LSFPQSWHSHI
-331 DRLAGRQKG
+331 DRIAGRQKG
-340 GSVYGAFA
+340 GSIFGAFV

-360 ITAPLAGI
+360 ITAPLAGV

-390 GMGLPLLF
+390 GMGLPLFF

-408 STGKWMIGLQRVL
+408 TTGKWMIGLQRVL
-421 GVLLV
+421 GIMLIV
-426 LLAAWII
+426 LAAWIV
-433 SPIVL
+433 SPIFL
-438 SNNSSSGSASSGPA
+438 GNSPSESASSEQA
-452 RAEKQLGDLRFK
+452 RAEKQLGELKFK

-470 ALQPFFEEAK
+470 ELQPFFEEAK

-505 FANSAVT
+505 FANPAVA
-512 KKMQEY
+512 KKMQEF

-526 RNNAEHQALLKQYG
+526 SNSAAHQALLKRYG

-545 GILLFNAAGDEQINQ
+545 GILLFNAAGEEQTNQ

-572 MRLNAA
+572 PRLNAA
-578 VP
+578 AP

>member
-1 MMLLRINT
+1 MMPLRINN
-9 RINARLNALL
+9 RWNGLL
-19 IAVTALVA
+19 LFAMAIVA
-27 TLIFMQPASA
+27 SFLFILPASA

-53 WLENATQL
+53 WLENRTQL
-61 RVNFLTEKGYYLYQE
+61 QVNFLTAKGYYLYQE

-83 QGDDASQILPAVLP
+83 QGDGVSQTLTAALP

-117 IEVILTLPG
+117 IEVVLTLPDG
-126 GSALAQKGQGV
+126 AALAEKGQGI

-150 ICYPPST
+150 ICYPPTT

-167 QVMPMPDEAILG
+167 QVMPMPDEAVLG
-179 AISSTSNQQASVT
+179 TNGPASKLQTSAT
-192 DRFVSLW
+192 DRFVDLW
-199 QERDDVNAIG
+199 KQRDDVNAIDQ
-209 RFLKDTPRSY
+209 FLKETQSAY
-219 LFLAFFVLGLALAF
+219 LFIAFFVLGLALAF

-246 ILFGANRSEPIKKS
+246 IVFGTQGGKPIKKP
-260 RAIALASAYIFGM
+260 RAAVLAAAYILGM

-280 GVLMAALGSGA
+280 GILMAALGSGA

-301 SAFALL
+301 IAFAIL
-307 LLALAGSLFGFYN
+307 LLALAGSLFGFYG
-320 LQFPQAWQAYI
+320 LRFPQSWHKYI
-331 DRLAGRQKG
+331 DRIAGRQKG
-340 GSVYGAFA
+340 GSITGAFV
-348 LGGIST
+348 LGGVST

-360 ITAPLAGI
+360 ITAPLAGV

-390 GMGLPLLF
+390 GMGLPLFF

-408 STGKWMIGLQRVL
+408 TTGKWMIGLQRAL
-421 GVLLV
+421 GIMLIV
-426 LLAAWII
+426 LAAWIV
-433 SPIVL
+433 SPIL
-438 SNNSSSGSASSGPA
+438 LGNANSSSGNSGALAPP
-452 RAEKQLGDLRFK
+452 EKQLGELKFK

-505 FANSAVT
+505 FQNAAVA
-512 KKMQEY
+512 KKMQDF

-526 RNNAEHQALLKQYG
+526 RNTAEHQALLKQYG

-545 GILLFNAAGDEQINQ
+545 GILLFNPAGEEQTNQ

-572 MRLNAA
+572 LRLNAA
-578 VP
+578 AP

>member
-1 MMLLRINT
+1 MLFQPRP
-9 RINARLNALL
+9 RINAWLL
-19 IAVTALVA
+19 FAIAMAASFLL
-27 TLIFMQPASA
+27 TLPASA

-53 WLENATQL
+53 WLENKTQL
-61 RVNFLTEKGYYLYQE
+61 QVNFLTANGYYLYQE

-83 QGDDASQILPAVLP
+83 QADGVSQILAAALP

-117 IEVILTLPG
+117 IEVVLTLPG
-126 GSALAQKGQGV
+126 GTTLAEKGQGI
-137 QIEVDLQGCADGG
+137 QIEIDLQGCADGG
-150 ICYPPST
+150 ICYPPTT

-167 QVMPMPDEAILG
+167 QVMPMPDEAILST
-179 AISSTSNQQASVT
+179 SSNTSNQQSSVT
-192 DRFVSLW
+192 DRFIGLW
-199 QERDDVNAIG
+199 QQRDDVNAIG
-209 RFLKDTPRSY
+209 SFLKETPNTY

-260 RAIALASAYIFGM
+260 RAITLASAYIFGM

-320 LQFPQAWQAYI
+320 LQFPQAWQVYV

-340 GSVYGAFA
+340 GSVVGAFI

-360 ITAPLAGI
+360 ITAPLAGV

-398 IAVEARMLIP
+398 IAVEARILIP
-408 STGKWMIGLQRVL
+408 TTGKWMITLQRLL

-426 LLAAWII
+426 LLAAWIV
-433 SPIVL
+433 SPIFL
-438 SNNSSSGSASSGPA
+438 GNTPTESASSEQA
-452 RAEKQLGDLRFK
+452 RAEKRLGDLTFK
-464 VIGSIE
+464 VIGSTE
-470 ALQPFFEEAK
+470 ALQPFFDEAK

-505 FANSAVT
+505 FQNAAVA
-512 KKMQEY
+512 KKMQGF

-526 RNNAEHQALLKQYG
+526 RNTAEHQALLKQYG

-545 GILLFNAAGDEQINQ
+545 GILLFNPAGEEQINQ

-572 MRLNAA
+572 LRLNAA
-578 VP
+578 AP

>member
-1 MMLLRINT
+1 MLIQARS
-9 RINARLNALL
+9 RFNAWLL
-19 IAVTALVA
+19 SAIAIVA
-27 TLIFMQPASA
+27 SFLLMLPATA

-53 WLENATQL
+53 WLENKTQL
-61 RVNFLTEKGYYLYQE
+61 QVNFLTANGYYLYQE
-76 AFQFRLM
+76 AIRFRLM
-83 QGDDASQILPAVLP
+83 QGAGVGIALPAALP

-104 ETFQKNMPIYRYP
+104 ETFQKNMPIYRHP
-117 IEVILTLPG
+117 IEVVLALPG
-126 GSALAQKGQGV
+126 GAALAEKGQGI

-157 LKFNIAAPGV
+157 LKFTIAAPGV
-167 QVMPMPDEAILG
+167 QVMPLPDEAIL
-179 AISSTSNQQASVT
+179 STNNPTSNQQASVA
-192 DRFVSLW
+192 DRFKSLW
-199 QERDDVNAIG
+199 KQRDDVNAIG
-209 RFLKDTPRSY
+209 RFLEETPSTY

-260 RAIALASAYIFGM
+260 RAITLASAYIFGM

-307 LLALAGSLFGFYN
+307 LLVLAGSLFGFYN
-320 LQFPQAWQAYI
+320 LQFPQAWQAYV

-340 GSVYGAFA
+340 GSVVGAFI

-360 ITAPLAGI
+360 ITAPLAGV

-379 LGGGLLFVMAL
+379 LGGSLLFVMAL

-398 IAVEARMLIP
+398 IAVEARILIP
-408 STGKWMIGLQRVL
+408 STGKWMITLQRGL

-426 LLAAWII
+426 LLAAWIV
-433 SPIVL
+433 SPIFIGNTP
-438 SNNSSSGSASSGPA
+438 SESKSSGQA
-452 RAEKQLGDLRFK
+452 RAEKRLGDLTFK
-464 VIGSIE
+464 VVGSTE
-470 ALQPFFEEAK
+470 ALRPLFEESK

-505 FANSAVT
+505 FQNAAVA
-512 KKMQEY
+512 KKMQDF

-526 RNNAEHQALLKQYG
+526 RNTAEHQALLKQYG

-545 GILLFNAAGDEQINQ
+545 GILLFNAAGEEQTNQ

-572 MRLNAA
+572 LRLNAA
-578 VP
+578 AP

>member
-1 MMLLRINT
+1 MKQFQAHS
-9 RINARLNALL
+9 RINAWLL
-19 IAVTALVA
+19 SAIAIAASFL
-27 TLIFMQPASA
+27 LMLPASA

-53 WLENATQL
+53 WLENKTQVQ
-61 RVNFLTEKGYYLYQE
+61 VNFLTAKGYYLYQE

-83 QGDDASQILPAVLP
+83 QGDGASQVLAAVLP

-104 ETFQKNMPIYRYP
+104 ETFQKDMPIYRYP
-117 IEVILTLPG
+117 IEVVLTLPG
-126 GSALAQKGQGV
+126 GAALAEKGQGI

-150 ICYPPST
+150 ICYPPTT

-167 QVMPMPDEAILG
+167 QVMPLPDEAIQS
-179 AISSTSNQQASVT
+179 ASATSNQQQSVT
-192 DRFVSLW
+192 DRFMGLW
-199 QERDDVNAIG
+199 QQRDDVNAIG
-209 RFLKDTPRSY
+209 QFLKETPTTY
-219 LFLAFFVLGLALAF
+219 LFIAFFVLGLALAF

-246 ILFGANRSEPIKKS
+246 IVFGTQGSKPIKKS
-260 RAIALASAYIFGM
+260 RAAVLAAAYILGM

-320 LQFPQAWQAYI
+320 LQFPQSWQVYI
-331 DRLAGRQKG
+331 DRIAGRQKG
-340 GSVYGAFA
+340 GSITGAFI

-360 ITAPLAGI
+360 ITAPLAGV

-390 GMGLPLLF
+390 GMGLPLFF

-408 STGKWMIGLQRVL
+408 TTGKWMIGLQRIL
-421 GVLLV
+421 GIMLIM
-426 LLAAWII
+426 LAAWIV
-433 SPIVL
+433 SPILL
-438 SNNSSSGSASSGPA
+438 SNTNSSSSNSGGLA
-452 RAEKQLGDLRFK
+452 RSEKQLGDLKFK
-464 VIGSIE
+464 VIGTIE

-505 FANSAVT
+505 FANSAVA

-526 RNNAEHQALLKQYG
+526 SNTAAHQALLKRYG

-545 GILLFNAAGDEQINQ
+545 GILLFNPAGEEQTNQ

-572 MRLNAA
+572 LRLNAA
-578 VP
+578 AP

>member
-1 MMLLRINT
+1 MMLFQARS
-9 RINARLNALL
+9 RINAWLLSIVAIAASFLL
-19 IAVTALVA
+19 IL
-27 TLIFMQPASA
+27 PASA

-53 WLENATQL
+53 WLENTTQL
-61 RVNFLTEKGYYLYQE
+61 QVDFLTAKGYYLYQE

-83 QGDDASQILPAVLP
+83 RGDGTSQILTAALP

-104 ETFQKNMPIYRYP
+104 ETFQKNMPIYPQP
-117 IEVILTLPG
+117 IEVMLALPG
-126 GSALAQKGQGV
+126 GAALAEKGQGI

-150 ICYPPST
+150 ICYPPTT

-167 QVMPMPDEAILG
+167 QVMPMPEET
-179 AISSTSNQQASVT
+179 SSGVSSSAGDQQASVT
-192 DRFVSLW
+192 DRFLGLW
-199 QERDDVNAIG
+199 QQRDDVNAIG
-209 RFLKDTPRSY
+209 TFLKDTPSIY
-219 LFLAFFVLGLALAF
+219 LFLAFFILGLALAF

-260 RAIALASAYIFGM
+260 RALLLASAYVLGM

-307 LLALAGSLFGFYN
+307 LLALAGSLFGLYN
-320 LQFPQAWQAYI
+320 LQFPQSWQTYI
-331 DRLAGRQKG
+331 DQIAGRQKG
-340 GSVYGAFA
+340 GSVFGAFI

-360 ITAPLAGI
+360 ITAPLAGV

-408 STGKWMIGLQRVL
+408 STGKWMITLQRAL

-426 LLAAWII
+426 LLAAWIV
-433 SPIVL
+433 SPIFL
-438 SNNSSSGSASSGPA
+438 SNNSTTGSAATGQA
-452 RAEKQLGDLRFK
+452 RTEKQLGDLKFK

-505 FANSAVT
+505 FGNSAVA
-512 KKMQEY
+512 KKMQDF

-526 RNNAEHQALLKQYG
+526 RNTAEHQALLKQYG

-545 GILLFNAAGDEQINQ
+545 GILLFSPTGEEQINQ

-572 MRLNAA
+572 LRLNALA
-578 VP
+578 P

>member
-1 MMLLRINT
+1 MKQFQAHS
-9 RINARLNALL
+9 RINAWLL
-19 IAVTALVA
+19 SAIAIVA
-27 TLIFMQPASA
+27 SFLLMLPAGA

-53 WLENATQL
+53 WLENKTQVQ
-61 RVNFLTEKGYYLYQE
+61 VNFLTAKGYYLYQE

-83 QGDDASQILPAVLP
+83 QGDGASQVLMAVLP

-104 ETFQKNMPIYRYP
+104 ETFQKDMPIYRYP
-117 IEVILTLPG
+117 IDVVLTLPG
-126 GSALAQKGQGV
+126 GTALAEKGQGI

-150 ICYPPST
+150 ICYPPTT

-167 QVMPMPDEAILG
+167 QVMPLPDEAIQS
-179 AISSTSNQQASVT
+179 ASATSTQQQSVM
-192 DRFVSLW
+192 DRFMGLW
-199 QERDDVNAIG
+199 QQRDDVNAIG
-209 RFLKDTPRSY
+209 QFLKETPTTY
-219 LFLAFFVLGLALAF
+219 LFIAFFVLGLALAF

-246 ILFGANRSEPIKKS
+246 IVFGTQGSKPIKKS
-260 RAIALASAYIFGM
+260 RAAVLAAAYILGM

-320 LQFPQAWQAYI
+320 LQFPQSWQVYI
-331 DRLAGRQKG
+331 DRIAGRQKG
-340 GSVYGAFA
+340 GSITGAFI
-348 LGGIST
+348 LGGVST

-360 ITAPLAGI
+360 ITAPLAGV

-390 GMGLPLLF
+390 GMGLPLFF

-408 STGKWMIGLQRVL
+408 TTGKWMIGLQRVL
-421 GVLLV
+421 GIMLIM
-426 LLAAWII
+426 LAAWIV
-433 SPIVL
+433 SPILL
-438 SNNSSSGSASSGPA
+438 SNTNSSSSNSGGLA
-452 RAEKQLGDLRFK
+452 RSEKQLGNLKFK
-464 VIGSIE
+464 VIDSIE

-480 RTGKPLLLDF
+480 RAGKPLLLDF

-505 FANSAVT
+505 FANPAVA
-512 KKMQEY
+512 KKMQDF

-526 RNNAEHQALLKQYG
+526 SNTAAHQALLKRYG

-545 GILLFNAAGDEQINQ
+545 GILLFNPAGEEQTNQ

-572 MRLNAA
+572 LRLNAA
-578 VP
+578 AP

>member
-1 MMLLRINT
+1 MMLFQAHS
-9 RINARLNALL
+9 RINAWLL
-19 IAVTALVA
+19 SAIAIAASFL
-27 TLIFMQPASA
+27 LMLPASA

-47 FPVTVS
+47 FQVTVS
-53 WLENATQL
+53 WLENKTQVQ
-61 RVNFLTEKGYYLYQE
+61 VNFLTAKGYYLYQE

-83 QGDDASQILPAVLP
+83 QGDGASQVLTAVLP

-104 ETFQKNMPIYRYP
+104 ETFQKDMPIYRYP
-117 IEVILTLPG
+117 IEVVLTLPG
-126 GSALAQKGQGV
+126 GAALAEKGQGI

-150 ICYPPST
+150 ICYPPTT

-167 QVMPMPDEAILG
+167 QVMPLPDEVIQSASG
-179 AISSTSNQQASVT
+179 TSNQQQTVT
-192 DRFVSLW
+192 DRFMGLW
-199 QERDDVNAIG
+199 QQRDDVNAISQ
-209 RFLKDTPRSY
+209 FLKETPTAY
-219 LFLAFFVLGLALAF
+219 LFIAFFVLGLALAF

-246 ILFGANRSEPIKKS
+246 IVFGTQGSKPIKKS
-260 RAIALASAYIFGM
+260 RAAVLAAAYILGM

-320 LQFPQAWQAYI
+320 LQFPQSWQVHI
-331 DRLAGRQKG
+331 DQIAGRQKG
-340 GSVYGAFA
+340 GSITGAFI

-360 ITAPLAGI
+360 ITAPLAGV

-390 GMGLPLLF
+390 GMGLPLFF

-408 STGKWMIGLQRVL
+408 TTGKWMIGLQRVL
-421 GVLLV
+421 GIMLIM
-426 LLAAWII
+426 LAAWIV
-433 SPIVL
+433 SPILL
-438 SNNSSSGSASSGPA
+438 SNTNSSISNSGGLA
-452 RAEKQLGDLRFK
+452 RSEKQLGDLKFK
-464 VIGSIE
+464 VIGTIE

-505 FANSAVT
+505 FANPAVA
-512 KKMQEY
+512 KKMQDF

-526 RNNAEHQALLKQYG
+526 SNTAAHQALLKRYG

-545 GILLFNAAGDEQINQ
+545 GILLFNPAGEEQANQ

-572 MRLNAA
+572 LRLNAA
-578 VP
+578 AP

>member
-1 MMLLRINT
+1 MMQFQAHS
-9 RINARLNALL
+9 RINAWLL
-19 IAVTALVA
+19 SAIAIAASFL
-27 TLIFMQPASA
+27 LMLPASA

-53 WLENATQL
+53 WLENKTQVQ
-61 RVNFLTEKGYYLYQE
+61 VNFLTAKGYYLYQE

-83 QGDDASQILPAVLP
+83 QGDGASQVLTAVLP

-104 ETFQKNMPIYRYP
+104 ETFQKDMPIYRYP
-117 IEVILTLPG
+117 IEVVLTLPG
-126 GSALAQKGQGV
+126 GAALAEKGQGI

-150 ICYPPST
+150 ICYPPTT

-167 QVMPMPDEAILG
+167 QVMPLPDEIIQSAS
-179 AISSTSNQQASVT
+179 ATSNQQQSVT
-192 DRFVSLW
+192 DRFMGLW
-199 QERDDVNAIG
+199 QQRDDVNAISQ
-209 RFLKDTPRSY
+209 FLKETPTAY
-219 LFLAFFVLGLALAF
+219 LFIAFFVLGLALAF

-246 ILFGANRSEPIKKS
+246 IVFGTQGSKPIKKS
-260 RAIALASAYIFGM
+260 RAAVLAAAYILGM

-320 LQFPQAWQAYI
+320 LQFPQSWQVHI
-331 DRLAGRQKG
+331 DQIAGRQKG
-340 GSVYGAFA
+340 GSITGAFI

-360 ITAPLAGI
+360 ITAPLAGV

-390 GMGLPLLF
+390 GMGLPLFF

-408 STGKWMIGLQRVL
+408 TTGKWMIGLQRVL
-421 GVLLV
+421 GIMLIM
-426 LLAAWII
+426 LAAWIV
-433 SPIVL
+433 SPILL
-438 SNNSSSGSASSGPA
+438 SNTNSSISNSGGLA
-452 RAEKQLGDLRFK
+452 RSEKQLGDLKFK
-464 VIGSIE
+464 VIGTIE

-505 FANSAVT
+505 FANPAVA

-526 RNNAEHQALLKQYG
+526 SNTAAHQALLKRYG

-545 GILLFNAAGDEQINQ
+545 GILLFNPAGEEQTNQ

-572 MRLNAA
+572 LRLNAA
-578 VP
+578 AP

>member
-1 MMLLRINT
+1 MLFQAHSRI
-9 RINARLNALL
+9 RAWLL
-19 IAVTALVA
+19 LAIAIAASFVLM
-27 TLIFMQPASA
+27 LPASA

-53 WLENATQL
+53 WLENKTQL
-61 RVNFLTEKGYYLYQE
+61 QVNFLTAKGYYLYQE

-83 QGDDASQILPAVLP
+83 QGDGATQTLTAALP

-117 IEVILTLPG
+117 IEVVLTLPG
-126 GSALAQKGQGV
+126 GAALAEKGQGIQV
-137 QIEVDLQGCADGG
+137 EVDLQGCADGG
-150 ICYPPST
+150 ICYPPTT

-167 QVMPMPDEAILG
+167 QVMPMPDEATQS
-179 AISSTSNQQASVT
+179 ANSPTSNQQASIT
-192 DRFVSLW
+192 DRFMGLW
-199 QERDDVNAIG
+199 QQRDDVNAIG
-209 RFLKDTPRSY
+209 QFLKETPTAY
-219 LFLAFFVLGLALAF
+219 LFIAFFVLGLALAF

-246 ILFGANRSEPIKKS
+246 IVFGTQGSKPIKKS
-260 RAIALASAYIFGM
+260 RAAVLAAAYILGM

-301 SAFALL
+301 TAFAILL
-307 LLALAGSLFGFYN
+307 LVLAGSLFGFYG
-320 LQFPQAWQAYI
+320 LSFPQSWHKHI
-331 DRLAGRQKG
+331 DRIAGRQKG
-340 GSVYGAFA
+340 GSITGAFI
-348 LGGIST
+348 LGGVST

-360 ITAPLAGI
+360 ITAPLAGV

-390 GMGLPLLF
+390 GMGLPLFF

-408 STGKWMIGLQRVL
+408 TTGKWMIGLQRIL
-421 GVLLV
+421 GIMLIV
-426 LLAAWII
+426 LAAWIV
-433 SPIVL
+433 SPIFL
-438 SNNSSSGSASSGPA
+438 GNTPTEGASSGQA
-452 RAEKQLGDLRFK
+452 RAEKQLGDLKFK

-470 ALQPFFEEAK
+470 ALQPYFDEAK

-505 FANSAVT
+505 FANPAVA

-526 RNNAEHQALLKQYG
+526 RNTPEHQALLKQYG

-545 GILLFNAAGDEQINQ
+545 GILLFNPAGKEYTNQ
-560 RVVGFMP
+560 RLVGFMP

-572 MRLNAA
+572 LRLNAA
-578 VP
+578 AP

>member
-1 MMLLRINT
+1 MLFQVHS
-9 RINARLNALL
+9 RINAWLL
-19 IAVTALVA
+19 SAIAIAASFL
-27 TLIFMQPASA
+27 LMLPAGA

-53 WLENATQL
+53 WLENKTELQ
-61 RVNFLTEKGYYLYQE
+61 VKFLTAQGYYLYQE
-76 AFQFRLM
+76 ALQFRLIKAD
-83 QGDDASQILPAVLP
+83 GASQTLTAILP

-117 IEVILTLPG
+117 IELVLTLPSG
-126 GSALAQKGQGV
+126 NALAEKGQGIQV
-137 QIEVDLQGCADGG
+137 EVDLQGCADGG
-150 ICYPPST
+150 ICYPPTT

-167 QVMPMPDEAILG
+167 QVMPMPDEL
-179 AISSTSNQQASVT
+179 ISSASSAASNQQQSVT
-192 DRFVSLW
+192 DRFMGLW
-199 QERDDVNAIG
+199 QQRDDVNAIS
-209 RFLKDTPRSY
+209 RFLEETPTAY
-219 LFLAFFVLGLALAF
+219 LFIAFFVLGLALAF

-246 ILFGANRSEPIKKS
+246 IVFGTQGSKPIKKS
-260 RAIALASAYIFGM
+260 RAAVLAAAYILGM

-291 QQALQNPIVL
+291 QQALQNPVVL
-301 SAFALL
+301 IAFAILL
-307 LLALAGSLFGFYN
+307 LVLAGSLFGFYG
-320 LQFPQAWQAYI
+320 LSLPQSWHRHI
-331 DRLAGRQKG
+331 DRIAGRQKG
-340 GSVYGAFA
+340 GSITGAFI
-348 LGGIST
+348 LGGVST

-360 ITAPLAGI
+360 ITAPLAGV

-390 GMGLPLLF
+390 GMGLPLFF

-408 STGKWMIGLQRVL
+408 TTGKWMIGLQRVL
-421 GVLLV
+421 GIMLIV
-426 LLAAWII
+426 LAAWIV
-433 SPIVL
+433 SPIFL
-438 SNNSSSGSASSGPA
+438 GATPTESAGSGQA
-452 RAEKQLGDLRFK
+452 RAEKQLGELKFK
-464 VIGSIE
+464 VIGSID

-505 FANSAVT
+505 FANPAVA
-512 KKMQEY
+512 KKMQDF

-526 RNNAEHQALLKQYG
+526 SNSAAHQALLKRYG

-545 GILLFNAAGDEQINQ
+545 GILLFNPAGEEQNNQ

-572 MRLNAA
+572 LRLNAA
-578 VP
+578 AP

>member
-1 MMLLRINT
+1 MMLFQPRP
-9 RINARLNALL
+9 RINAWLL
-19 IAVTALVA
+19 FAIAMAASFLL
-27 TLIFMQPASA
+27 TLPASA

-53 WLENATQL
+53 WLENKTQL
-61 RVNFLTEKGYYLYQE
+61 QVNFLTANGYYLYQE

-83 QGDDASQILPAVLP
+83 QADGVSQILAAALP

-117 IEVILTLPG
+117 IEVVLTLPG
-126 GSALAQKGQGV
+126 GTTLAEKGQGI
-137 QIEVDLQGCADGG
+137 QIEIDLQGCADGG
-150 ICYPPST
+150 ICYPPTT

-167 QVMPMPDEAILG
+167 QVMPLPDEVIQSAS
-179 AISSTSNQQASVT
+179 ATSNQQQSVT
-192 DRFVSLW
+192 DRFMGLW
-199 QERDDVNAIG
+199 QQRDDVNAIG
-209 RFLKDTPRSY
+209 QFLKETPTAY
-219 LFLAFFVLGLALAF
+219 LFIAFFVLGLALAF

-246 ILFGANRSEPIKKS
+246 IVFGTQGSKPIKKS
-260 RAIALASAYIFGM
+260 RAAVLAAAYILGM

-301 SAFALL
+301 IAFAILL
-307 LLALAGSLFGFYN
+307 LVLAGSLFGFYG
-320 LQFPQAWQAYI
+320 LSLPQSWHGHI
-331 DRLAGRQKG
+331 DRIAGRQKG
-340 GSVYGAFA
+340 GSIAGAFI
-348 LGGIST
+348 LGGVST

-360 ITAPLAGI
+360 ITAPLAGV

-390 GMGLPLLF
+390 GMGLPLFF

-408 STGKWMIGLQRVL
+408 TTGKWMIGLQRVL
-421 GVLLV
+421 GIMLIM
-426 LLAAWII
+426 LAAWIV
-433 SPIVL
+433 SPIFL
-438 SNNSSSGSASSGPA
+438 GSGSTESASSGQA
-452 RAEKQLGDLRFK
+452 RTEKQLGELKFK
-464 VIGSIE
+464 VVGSIE
-470 ALQPFFEEAK
+470 ALQPFFDEAK
-480 RTGKPLLLDF
+480 RTSKPLLLDF

-505 FANSAVT
+505 FQNAAVA
-512 KKMQEY
+512 KKMQGF

-526 RNNAEHQALLKQYG
+526 RNTAEHQALLKQYG

-545 GILLFNAAGDEQINQ
+545 GILLFNPAGEEQINQ

-572 MRLNAA
+572 LRLNAA
-578 VP
+578 AP

>member
-1 MMLLRINT
+1 MMLFQAHS
-9 RINARLNALL
+9 RINAWLL
-19 IAVTALVA
+19 SAIAIAASFL
-27 TLIFMQPASA
+27 LMLPASA

-53 WLENATQL
+53 WLENKTQL
-61 RVNFLTEKGYYLYQE
+61 QVNFLTAKGYYLYQE

-83 QGDDASQILPAVLP
+83 QADGASQVLTTALP

-117 IEVILTLPG
+117 IDVILTLPG
-126 GSALAQKGQGV
+126 GAALAEKGQGI
-137 QIEVDLQGCADGG
+137 QIEVDLQGCAEGG
-150 ICYPPST
+150 ICYPPTT

-167 QVMPMPDEAILG
+167 QVMPMPDEAIQ
-179 AISSTSNQQASVT
+179 STSSATSNKQASVM
-192 DRFVSLW
+192 DRFMGLW
-199 QERDDVNAIG
+199 QQRDDVNAIG
-209 RFLKDTPRSY
+209 QFLKETPTAY
-219 LFLAFFVLGLALAF
+219 LFIAFFVLGLALAF

-246 ILFGANRSEPIKKS
+246 IVFGTQGSKPIKKS
-260 RAIALASAYIFGM
+260 RAAVLAAAYILGM

-291 QQALQNPIVL
+291 QQALQNPVVL
-301 SAFALL
+301 IAFAILL
-307 LLALAGSLFGFYN
+307 LVLAGSLFGFYG
-320 LQFPQAWQAYI
+320 LSFPQSWHKHI
-331 DRLAGRQKG
+331 DRIAGRQKG
-340 GSVYGAFA
+340 GSITGAFV

-360 ITAPLAGI
+360 ITAPLAGV

-390 GMGLPLLF
+390 GMGLPLFF

-408 STGKWMIGLQRVL
+408 TTGKWMIGLQRVL
-421 GVLLV
+421 GIMLIM
-426 LLAAWII
+426 LAAWIV
-433 SPIVL
+433 SPIL
-438 SNNSSSGSASSGPA
+438 LGNTNSSSSNNDGLA
-452 RAEKQLGDLRFK
+452 RSEKQLGELKFK

-470 ALQPFFEEAK
+470 ALQPFFDEAK

-505 FANSAVT
+505 FANPAVA
-512 KKMQEY
+512 KKMQEF

-526 RNNAEHQALLKQYG
+526 SNSAAHQALLKRYG

-545 GILLFNAAGDEQINQ
+545 GILLFNAAGEEQTNQ

-572 MRLNAA
+572 LRLNAA
-578 VP
+578 AP

>member
-1 MMLLRINT
+1 MMQFQAHS
-9 RINARLNALL
+9 RINAWLL
-19 IAVTALVA
+19 SVIAIAASLLLMV
-27 TLIFMQPASA
+27 PASA

-53 WLENATQL
+53 WLENKTQVQ
-61 RVNFLTEKGYYLYQE
+61 VNFFTAKGYYLYQE

-83 QGDDASQILPAVLP
+83 QADGASQTLTATLP

-104 ETFQKNMPIYRYP
+104 ETFQKDMPIYRYP
-117 IEVILTLPG
+117 IDVVLTLPG
-126 GSALAQKGQGV
+126 GAVLAEKGQGI

-150 ICYPPST
+150 ICYPPTT

-167 QVMPMPDEAILG
+167 QVMALPDEVIQSAS
-179 AISSTSNQQASVT
+179 ATSNQQQSVT
-192 DRFVSLW
+192 DRFMGLW
-199 QERDDVNAIG
+199 QQRDDVNAISQ
-209 RFLKDTPRSY
+209 FLKETPTTY
-219 LFLAFFVLGLALAF
+219 LFIAFFVLGLALAF

-246 ILFGANRSEPIKKS
+246 IVFGTQGSKPIKKS
-260 RAIALASAYIFGM
+260 RAAVLAAAYILGM

-320 LQFPQAWQAYI
+320 LQFPQSWQVYI
-331 DRLAGRQKG
+331 DRIAGRQKG
-340 GSVYGAFA
+340 GSITGAFI

-360 ITAPLAGI
+360 ITAPLAGV

-390 GMGLPLLF
+390 GMGLPLFF

-408 STGKWMIGLQRVL
+408 TTGKWMIGLQRVL
-421 GVLLV
+421 GIMLIM
-426 LLAAWII
+426 LAAWIV
-433 SPIVL
+433 SPILL
-438 SNNSSSGSASSGPA
+438 SNTNSLSSNSGGLA
-452 RAEKQLGDLRFK
+452 RSEKQLGDLKFK
-464 VIGSIE
+464 VIGTIE

-505 FANSAVT
+505 FANPAVA

-526 RNNAEHQALLKQYG
+526 SSTAAHQALLKRYG

-545 GILLFNAAGDEQINQ
+545 GILLFNPAGEEQTNQ

-572 MRLNAA
+572 LRLNAA
-578 VP
+578 AP

>member
-1 MMLLRINT
+1 ML
-9 RINARLNALL
+9 
-19 IAVTALVA
+19 
-27 TLIFMQPASA
+27 PAGA

-53 WLENATQL
+53 WLENKTQVQ
-61 RVNFLTEKGYYLYQE
+61 VNFLTAKGYYLYQE

-83 QGDDASQILPAVLP
+83 QADGASQTLTATLP

-104 ETFQKNMPIYRYP
+104 ETFQKDMPIYRYP
-117 IEVILTLPG
+117 IEVVLTLPG
-126 GSALAQKGQGV
+126 GAALAEKGQGI

-150 ICYPPST
+150 ICYPPTT

-167 QVMPMPDEAILG
+167 QVMPLPDEAIQS
-179 AISSTSNQQASVT
+179 ASANSNQQQSVT
-192 DRFVSLW
+192 DRFMGLW
-199 QERDDVNAIG
+199 QQRDDVNAIG
-209 RFLKDTPRSY
+209 QFLKETPTTY
-219 LFLAFFVLGLALAF
+219 LFIAFFVLGLALAF

-246 ILFGANRSEPIKKS
+246 IVFGTQGSKPIKKS
-260 RAIALASAYIFGM
+260 RAAVLAAAYILGM

-320 LQFPQAWQAYI
+320 LQFPQSWQVYI
-331 DRLAGRQKG
+331 DRIAGRQKG
-340 GSVYGAFA
+340 GSITGAFI

-360 ITAPLAGI
+360 ITAPLAGV

-390 GMGLPLLF
+390 GMGLPLFF

-408 STGKWMIGLQRVL
+408 TTGKWMIGLQRIL
-421 GVLLV
+421 GIMLIM
-426 LLAAWII
+426 LAAWIV
-433 SPIVL
+433 SPIL
-438 SNNSSSGSASSGPA
+438 LGNTNSSSSNSGGLA
-452 RAEKQLGDLRFK
+452 RSEKQLGDLKFK
-464 VIGSIE
+464 VIGTIE

-505 FANSAVT
+505 FANSAVA

-526 RNNAEHQALLKQYG
+526 SNTAAHQALLKRYG

-545 GILLFNAAGDEQINQ
+545 GILLFNPAGEEQTNQ

-572 MRLNAA
+572 LRLNAA
-578 VP
+578 AP

>member
-1 MMLLRINT
+1 
-9 RINARLNALL
+9 
-19 IAVTALVA
+19 
-27 TLIFMQPASA
+27 
-37 QKAFLHPDKA
+37 LHPDKA

-53 WLENATQL
+53 WLENKSQL
-61 RVNFLTEKGYYLYQE
+61 QVNFLTANGYYLYQE

-83 QGDDASQILPAVLP
+83 QGDGASKVLTATLP

-117 IEVILTLPG
+117 IEVTLTLPG
-126 GSALAQKGQGV
+126 GAALAEKGQGI

-150 ICYPPST
+150 ICYPPTT

-167 QVMPMPDEAILG
+167 QVMPMPDAEILS
-179 AISSTSNQQASVT
+179 ASSRTNNQQLSVA
-192 DRFVSLW
+192 DRFIGLW
-199 QERDDVNAIG
+199 QQRDDVNAIG
-209 RFLKDTPRSY
+209 QFLKETPAAY
-219 LFLAFFVLGLALAF
+219 LFIAFFVLGLALAF

-246 ILFGANRSEPIKKS
+246 IVFGTQGSKPIKKS
-260 RAIALASAYIFGM
+260 RAVVLAAAYILGM

-291 QQALQNPIVL
+291 QQALQNPVVL
-301 SAFALL
+301 IAFAIL
-307 LLALAGSLFGFYN
+307 LLALAGSLFGFYG
-320 LQFPQAWQAYI
+320 LRFPQSWHKHI
-331 DRLAGRQKG
+331 DRIAGRQKG
-340 GSVYGAFA
+340 GSITGAFI
-348 LGGIST
+348 LGGVST

-360 ITAPLAGI
+360 ITAPLAGV

-390 GMGLPLLF
+390 GMGLPLFF

-408 STGKWMIGLQRVL
+408 TTGKWMIGLQRVL
-421 GVLLV
+421 GIMLIV
-426 LLAAWII
+426 LAAWIV
-433 SPIVL
+433 SPIL
-438 SNNSSSGSASSGPA
+438 LGNTNSSSGNSGALA
-452 RAEKQLGDLRFK
+452 RSEKQLGDLTFK
-464 VIGSIE
+464 VVGSIE
-470 ALQPFFEEAK
+470 ALQPIFEEAK

-505 FANSAVT
+505 FQNAAVA
-512 KKMQEY
+512 KKMQDF

-526 RNNAEHQALLKQYG
+526 RNTAEHQALLKQYG

-545 GILLFNAAGDEQINQ
+545 GILLFNPAGEEQTNQ

-572 MRLNAA
+572 LRLNAA
-578 VP
+578 AP

>member
-1 MMLLRINT
+1 MMQFQAHSRTNAWLLAAIA
-9 RINARLNALL
+9 IAASFLL
-19 IAVTALVA
+19 ML
-27 TLIFMQPASA
+27 PSSA

-47 FPVTVS
+47 FPVNVS
-53 WLENATQL
+53 WLENKTQL
-61 RVNFLTEKGYYLYQE
+61 QVNFLTAKGYYLYQE

-83 QGDDASQILPAVLP
+83 QADGASQTLTATLP

-104 ETFQKNMPIYRYP
+104 ETFQKDMPIYRYP
-117 IEVILTLPG
+117 IEVVLTLPG
-126 GSALAQKGQGV
+126 GAALAEKGQGI

-150 ICYPPST
+150 ICYPPTT

-167 QVMPMPDEAILG
+167 QVMPMPDEATLS
-179 AISSTSNQQASVT
+179 ASSQTINQQVSVT
-192 DRFVSLW
+192 DRFMGLW
-199 QERDDVNAIG
+199 QQRDDVNAIG
-209 RFLKDTPRSY
+209 QFLKETPTAY
-219 LFLAFFVLGLALAF
+219 LFIAFFVLGLALAF

-246 ILFGANRSEPIKKS
+246 IVFGTQGSKPIKKS
-260 RAIALASAYIFGM
+260 RAAVLAAAYIFGM

-291 QQALQNPIVL
+291 QQALQNPVVL
-301 SAFALL
+301 IAFAILL
-307 LLALAGSLFGFYN
+307 LVLAGSLFGFYG
-320 LQFPQAWQAYI
+320 LSLPQSWHRHI
-331 DRLAGRQKG
+331 DRIAGRQKG
-340 GSVYGAFA
+340 GSITGAFI
-348 LGGIST
+348 LGGVST

-360 ITAPLAGI
+360 ITAPLAGV

-379 LGGGLLFVMAL
+379 LGGSLLFVMAL
-390 GMGLPLLF
+390 GMGLPLFF

-408 STGKWMIGLQRVL
+408 TTGKWMIGLQRVL
-421 GVLLV
+421 GIMLIM
-426 LLAAWII
+426 LAAWIV
-433 SPIVL
+433 SPIL
-438 SNNSSSGSASSGPA
+438 LGNTNSSSGNTGGLA
-452 RAEKQLGDLRFK
+452 RSEKQLGELKFK

-505 FANSAVT
+505 FANPAVA
-512 KKMQEY
+512 KKMQEF

-526 RNNAEHQALLKQYG
+526 SNTAEHQALLKRYG

-545 GILLFNAAGDEQINQ
+545 GILMFNAAGEEQNNQ

-572 MRLNAA
+572 LRLSAA
-578 VP
+578 AP